1 MFRKIVL
8 TVVVLSLMGVI
19 IGGSL
24 AVSNGKGGSS
34 GGQSGTTLTV
44 YKTATG
50 FFEHH
55 IVYDWTLSKTASAS
69 SLTIGSSQS
78 GQIVYTLTAIRTK
91 TTEFDLYGAQ
101 GQVCVTNGGGVSTQ
115 NLVLFD
121 HVQYNVG
128 SGYQDVPG
136 GSAYVDTSIHPVLFP
151 GETFCYPYSITFAPI
166 YGATYRNA
174 VQVTITNHSGSL
186 GIPKG
191 PEEKAGFTIPS
202 TPVLFVDDEN
212 ATLNEME
219 NCPSGFSCVHD
230 SNYGTG
236 IWQLYDSSII
246 SFTKTVTNNAAQC
259 GTTVT
264 LGNSATLIEG
274 DTNQQHI
281 ASTTTMITTEA
292 CPPPPPPPPP
302 GEGGHF
308 GTIGFWRN
316 HEADTTALLPQ
327 SIGNYQVLTFTQAIQ
342 VFDAANSKN
351 AYNQLAAQLL
361 AAKLNIANGS
371 DSSCI
376 STTIMQADSLLINA
390 AYNGPNTTSSPS
402 GSLKST
408 VTSTKAALDAYN
420 NFGC

>member
-1 MFRKIVL
+1 MIRKIVL
-8 TVVVLSLMGVI
+8 AVFVLSLIGVI
-19 IGGSL
+19 VGGSL
-24 AVSNGKGGSS
+24 TVSGKGGNS
-34 GGQSGTTLTV
+34 GGQSGTTLTA
-44 YKTATG
+44 YKTASG

-55 IVYDWTLSKTASAS
+55 ITYDWTLTKTASAS

-78 GQIVYTLTAIRTK
+78 AQIVYTLTATRTK
-91 TTEFDLYGAQ
+91 TAEFDLYGVQ
-101 GQVCVTNGGGVSTQ
+101 GQICVTNGGEVSTQ

-136 GSAYVDTSIHPVLFP
+136 GSAYVDTSIHPVLLP

-166 YGATYRNA
+166 YGANYRNA

-191 PEEKAGFTIPS
+191 PEPKTDFTIPS
-202 TPVLFVDDEN
+202 TPVLFIDDEN
-212 ATLNEME
+212 ATLNETE
-219 NCPSGFSCVHD
+219 NCPPGFSCVHD

-236 IWQLYDSSII
+236 VWQLSGTSTI
-246 SFTKTVTNNAAQC
+246 SFTKTVTNDAAQC

-264 LGNSATLIEG
+264 LGNSAILVEG
-274 DTNQQHI
+274 DSNQQHP
-281 ASTTTMITTEA
+281 ASTTTTITTQA
-292 CPPPPPPPPP
+292 CPSPPPPPPP
-302 GEGGHF
+302 GDVNV
-308 GTIGFWRN
+308 GTIGFWKN

-327 SIGNYQVLTFTQAIQ
+327 YLGNYQVSTFAQAKQ

-361 AAKLNIANGS
+361 AAKLNVANGA

-376 STTIMQADSLLINA
+376 SATITQADSLLISA
-390 AYNGPNTTSSPS
+390 GYNGPNTTASPS
-402 GSLKST
+402 GPLKST
-408 VTSTKAALDAYN
+408 VTSVKNALDAYN
-420 NFGC
+420 NSGC